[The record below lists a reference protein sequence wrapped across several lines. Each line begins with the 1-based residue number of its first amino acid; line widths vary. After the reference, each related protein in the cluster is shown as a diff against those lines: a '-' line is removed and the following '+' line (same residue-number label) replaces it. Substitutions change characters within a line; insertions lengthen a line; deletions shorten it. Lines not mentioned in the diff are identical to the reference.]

1 MSIKGVLN
9 ASAILLSC
17 ISGLLAFATFVLS
30 SFYSTAI
37 AEWKD
42 TKVFREQTQMRLQ
55 LLEATFE
62 AQQRETS
69 RDIQEINHKLDSIL
83 EVKLKRVPPQ

>member
-30 SFYSTAI
+30 SFYSTAL
-37 AEWKD
+37 AEWKE
-42 TKVFREQTQMRLQ
+42 TRAFRDQTQMRLQ
-55 LLEATFE
+55 LLETTFE
-62 AQQRETS
+62 AQQKDTAKE
-69 RDIQEINHKLDSIL
+69 IQQINHKLDSIL